1 MRSCVAAGGRDREE
15 FGKYLGCDVGS
26 LSGSA
31 RTLEGEGWAND
42 RPCPSPSLVALVR
55 SVLLALPLE
64 THQQGIPRDQGAFI
78 RARRLVLRTAGCETK
93 SSFFKSLVSVYA
105 WWVKGT
111 VMVMVLLS

>member
-1 MRSCVAAGGRDREE
+1 MSTKLQGNLSLVMRSCVAAGGRDREE

-26 LSGSA
+26 LSGVALAA

-64 THQQGIPRDQGAFI
+64 THQQGIPRDQSNRDG
-78 RARRLVLRTAGCETK
+78 E
-93 SSFFKSLVSVYA
+93 
-105 WWVKGT
+105 
-111 VMVMVLLS
+111 